1 MKKLKYL
8 IIIILMM
15 FISVH
20 AKEAV
25 VIDISGEIN
34 EATLMNTKRV
44 LKSGSENKKDVVFK
58 ISSNGGSTKA
68 AFDIANLI
76 LNSNS

>member
-44 LKSGSENKKDVVFK
+44 LKSGSENKRM
-58 ISSNGGSTKA
+58 
-68 AFDIANLI
+68 
-76 LNSNS
+76 